1 MKRADAPFKQCYCVE
16 QAFETQDI
24 PAPCNLPLWID
35 YRVYHLSCPYIDTV
49 SLITSHSNKIC
60 AQL

>member
-35 YRVYHLSCPYIDTV
+35 YRVYHFFV
-49 SLITSHSNKIC
+49 H
-60 AQL
+60 